1 MNKVGELLFLSGM
14 LLLLVT
20 GCGAKTTEDVI
31 DQYSLTTPQDNQDMV
46 EEDEEQIRADEEQ
59 RTDDMVDDLAE
70 GSSDSTAEGYENG
83 LLHKSDNGVTIT
95 GLEEQGQKTDSLYQ
109 QSVLLDYDFHM
120 PELSLS
126 KEEAAVQIG
135 SWYVEEYDAFQYE
148 LAKRTSQAD
157 SDCLLRLAASEEE
170 QRGWGIPGCYSVS
183 YAAYENDNNVSFLK
197 AEYYY
202 YSGGA
207 HGITTYTGKTFDRQT
222 GKALTLDDFLK
233 GQENGRLLLTEYFIE
248 QLNGEELWESY
259 GDTIAYKLVFNPQ
272 FYVDNDALIFLF
284 DQYELASYAQGP
296 FFLEVPVEVI
306 ENLESAVADKNAV
319 KQMADRMKIPEA
331 INRHM
336 VEIPSGES
344 AFMDLDGDGE
354 KEEILYPTK
363 ASDEKSAVTMD
374 TSVMINGKE
383 LVLTV
388 DENIVEEFI
397 AVVDIDSGDG
407 KYELAVCAK
416 GSSDDYVTAF
426 FRYKNGKLQEIGRI
440 GCLLDRKHLNSVNI
454 YLTGDG
460 VIYGERILLMLE
472 LRSVNARWEL
482 DGQTD
487 RLVLY
492 EKELYDFFLDDWME
506 PVATSEGRRENFYQ
520 LTGGI
525 LIYDEP
531 DRTSARRILTEEDA
545 VIIQFPA
552 TDGKNWV
559 EAELLVEDEIRCGWL
574 YVKDGYYIE
583 TSENEFTFCSDV
595 INGLRG
601 AG

>member
-1 MNKVGELLFLSGM
+1 MNKVCELLFLSGM
-14 LLLLVT
+14 VLLLVT
-20 GCGAKTTEDVI
+20 GCGAPIAEDIV
-31 DQYSLTTPQDNQDMV
+31 DQHSLTTPQ
-46 EEDEEQIRADEEQ
+46 
-59 RTDDMVDDLAE
+59 
-70 GSSDSTAEGYENG
+70 ENG
-83 LLHKSDNGVTIT
+83 SLHKNDSGVTIA
-95 GLEEQGQKTDSLYQ
+95 GLEEQGQQTDSLYQ

-148 LAKRTSQAD
+148 LAKRTLQAD
-157 SDCLLRLAASEEE
+157 SDCLLRLADSDEE
-170 QRGWGIPGCYSVS
+170 QRGWGVPGCYSVS

-197 AEYYY
+197 TEYQY

-233 GQENGRLLLTEYFIE
+233 GQENGRLLLAEYFIE

-272 FYVDNDALIFLF
+272 FYVENDALIFLF

-306 ENLESAVADKNAV
+306 KNLGNAVADKNAV
-319 KQMADRMKIPEA
+319 EQMADRMKTPDA
-331 INRHM
+331 VNHYM
-336 VEIPSGES
+336 VEVPSGES
-344 AFMDLDGDGE
+344 AVIDLDGDG
-354 KEEILYPTK
+354 KAEEILYPAK
-363 ASDEKSAVTMD
+363 ASGEKSAVTMD
-374 TSVMINGKE
+374 TSVMIDGRE
-383 LVLTV
+383 FGLTM

-426 FRYKNGKLQEIGRI
+426 FRYENGKLQEIGRI
-440 GCLLDRKHLNSVNI
+440 GCLLDRKHMNSGNI

-487 RLVLY
+487 SLVLC
-492 EKELYDFFLDDWME
+492 EKEFYDFFLDDWME
-506 PVATSEGRRENFYQ
+506 PAVTSEGRREHSYQ
-520 LTGGI
+520 LTGSI
-525 LIYDEP
+525 LVYDEP
-531 DRTSARRILTEEDA
+531 DRTSVHRILTEKDA

-559 EAELLVEDEIRCGWL
+559 EIELLIEEEIRCGWL
-574 YVKDGYYIE
+574 YVEDGYYIE
-583 TSENEFTFCSDV
+583 ISDNEFEFCSDV
-595 INGLRG
+595 IMGLRG